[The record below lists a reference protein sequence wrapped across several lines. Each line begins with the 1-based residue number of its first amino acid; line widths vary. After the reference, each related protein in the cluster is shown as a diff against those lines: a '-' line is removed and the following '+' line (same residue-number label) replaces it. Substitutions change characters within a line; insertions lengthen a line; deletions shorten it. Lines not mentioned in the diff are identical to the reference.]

1 MICGR
6 CLLEGS
12 FIRLSRIRFLIRMN
26 WKKTNTLE
34 EKESKHAWNA
44 QTSNQEKERMRTEAR
59 SRNSVRTCEGMSI
72 TCL

>member
-1 MICGR
+1 
-6 CLLEGS
+6 
-12 FIRLSRIRFLIRMN
+12 MN